1 MNKIQKIINE
11 KIKNNIKDFSLNLHF
26 IDAKKKQ
33 PSKSGYYYIYTQY
46 GAIQSV
52 EYSKKHNLWNAMDDY
67 IDAAFNNDMVLYWID
82 DIEINNNKDSKNSN
96 NNSNKTNKI
105 EMTFGEIA
113 SKLLLAY
120 YMGKLNEDENDL
132 NKIVTMNNKEL
143 TKNLVDKGQLINWD

>member
-1 MNKIQKIINE
+1 MIETQAYLNKE
-11 KIKNNIKDFSLNLHF
+11 LFYKNLIGNG
-26 IDAKKKQ
+26 KKV
-33 PSKSGYYYIYTQY
+33 SDLDCLT
-46 GAIQSV
+46 
-52 EYSKKHNLWNAMDDY
+52 
-67 IDAAFNNDMVLYWID
+67 
-82 DIEINNNKDSKNSN
+82 

-143 TKNLVDKGQLINWD
+143 TKNLVDKGQLIDWD

>member
-1 MNKIQKIINE
+1 
-11 KIKNNIKDFSLNLHF
+11 
-26 IDAKKKQ
+26 
-33 PSKSGYYYIYTQY
+33 
-46 GAIQSV
+46 
-52 EYSKKHNLWNAMDDY
+52 
-67 IDAAFNNDMVLYWID
+67 MVLYWID
-82 DIEINNNKDSKNSN
+82 DIEINKNKDSKNSNSN

-143 TKNLVDKGQLINWD
+143 TKNLVDKRQLIDWD

>member
-1 MNKIQKIINE
+1 MDKIQKIINE

-26 IDAKKKQ
+26 IDVKKKQ

-46 GAIQSV
+46 GVIQNVS
-52 EYSKKHNLWNAMDDY
+52 YSKKHNLWNAMDDY
-67 IDAAFNNDMVLYWID
+67 IEAAFNNDMVLYWID
-82 DIEINNNKDSKNSN
+82 DIEMNNNKD
-96 NNSNKTNKI
+96 SNKTNKI

-143 TKNLVDKGQLINWD
+143 TKNLVNKGQLID